1 MSRDLSPQELDH
13 ALPNLADLRPID
25 RESRERALGKR
36 TATPRTEGRAPER
49 FSRDR
54 LGEIRFDGGRAL
66 VSRQGS
72 SYHLAE
78 SEIRTII
85 ELGKFRVISRHDLA
99 QHGYGG
105 RREQAD
111 GDLENLI
118 RQRLVR
124 RGVFEGPEASR
135 RELLTLTKTGRELL
149 RTNGLVSRGQA
160 VYDGFA
166 RPREANHDADLYRLY
181 QREAPRLEDQGGRNL
196 RVILD
201 YELKG
206 KIRRDIARLGSAAR
220 REVAAW
226 HGLRVVGNKI
236 PAPDL
241 RIEYETRDGE
251 LAHVDL
257 ELVTEHYGGRCA
269 ADKARAGFSLY
280 TPHGEA
286 GRLRRVLGARGMRP
300 DILSL

>member
-25 RESRERALGKR
+25 REFPERDGR
-36 TATPRTEGRAPER
+36 TATSRPQGHLPER

-72 SYHLAE
+72 SYHLTE

-105 RREQAD
+105 KREQAD

-124 RGVFEGPEASR
+124 RGVFEGPEASP

-149 RTNGLVSRGQA
+149 QTNGLVSRGQT
-160 VYDGFA
+160 VYAGFA

-181 QREAPRLEDQGGRNL
+181 QREAPRIEERGGRNL

-206 KIRRDIARLGSAAR
+206 KIRRDIARLGDAAR

-280 TPHGEA
+280 TPHGET

>member
-25 RESRERALGKR
+25 REFSEKDGR
-36 TATPRTEGRAPER
+36 TATSRTEGHTR

-54 LGEIRFDGGRAL
+54 LAEIRLEGGRAL
-66 VSRQGS
+66 ASRQGS
-72 SYHLAE
+72 SYHLSE

-85 ELGKFRVISRHDLA
+85 ELGRFRVISRHDLA

-105 RREQAD
+105 ERERAD
-111 GDLENLI
+111 RDVQNLI

-124 RGVFEGPEASR
+124 SGVFEGPEASP

-149 RTNGLVSRGQA
+149 RANALVSRSQA
-160 VYDGFA
+160 VYEGFA

-181 QREAPRLEDQGGRNL
+181 QKEGARIEEEGGRNL

-206 KIRRDIARLGSAAR
+206 KIRRDLARLGVAAQ

-236 PAPDL
+236 PVPDL

-251 LAHVDL
+251 LAHLDL
-257 ELVTEHYGGRCA
+257 ELVTEHYGGRAA

-286 GRLRRVLGARGMRP
+286 GRLRRVLTARGMRP

>member
-1 MSRDLSPQELDH
+1 MSRDPSPRELDDR
-13 ALPNLADLRPID
+13 LPDLADLRPID
-25 RESRERALGKR
+25 RESREREPDKR
-36 TATPRTEGRAPER
+36 TSTPRTEVHVPER

-54 LGEIRFDGGRAL
+54 PAEIRFEGGRAL

-72 SYHLAE
+72 SCHLTE

-105 RREQAD
+105 QREQAD
-111 GDLENLI
+111 RELENLL

-124 RGVFEGPEASR
+124 RGVFEGPEASP
-135 RELLTLTKTGRELL
+135 RELLTLTTAGRELL
-149 RTNGLVSRGQA
+149 ETNGLVSRGQT
-160 VYDGFA
+160 VYAGFA
-166 RPREANHDADLYRLY
+166 RRRDANHDADLYRLY
-181 QREAPRLEDQGGRNL
+181 QREAPRIREQGGRNL
-196 RVILD
+196 RVILE
-201 YELKG
+201 YELRE
-206 KIRRDIARLGSAAR
+206 KIRRDMARVGAAAR

-226 HGLRVVGNKI
+226 HGLRVVENKI
-236 PAPDL
+236 PMPDL

-251 LAHVDL
+251 LAHLDL
-257 ELVTEHYGGRCA
+257 ELVTEHYRGPKA

-280 TPHGEA
+280 TPHGQA
-286 GRLRRVLGARGMRP
+286 ARLRRVLGARGMRP

>member
-1 MSRDLSPQELDH
+1 MSRDPSPRELD
-13 ALPNLADLRPID
+13 LPDLADLRPID
-25 RESRERALGKR
+25 RESREREPDKR
-36 TATPRTEGRAPER
+36 TATSRTEGHAPER

-54 LGEIRFDGGRAL
+54 LAEIRFDGGRAL

-72 SYHLAE
+72 SYHLSE
-78 SEIRTII
+78 PEIRTMI

-105 RREQAD
+105 KRERAD
-111 GDLENLI
+111 RDLENLI
-118 RQRLVR
+118 RLRLAR
-124 RGVFEGPEASR
+124 RGVFRGPEANP
-135 RELLTLTKTGRELL
+135 RELLTLTQTGRELL

-160 VYDGFA
+160 VYAGFA

-181 QREAPRLEDQGGRNL
+181 QKEAPRIEELGGQNL

-201 YELKG
+201 YELNG
-206 KIRRDIARLGSAAR
+206 KIRRDLARLGAAAR

-226 HGLRVVGNKI
+226 HRLRVVGNKI
-236 PAPDL
+236 PVPDL
-241 RIEYETRDGE
+241 RIEYQTRDGE
-251 LAHVDL
+251 LASVDL
-257 ELVTEHYGGRCA
+257 ELVTEHYRGRDA

-286 GRLRRVLGARGMRP
+286 GRLRRVLTARGMRP

>member
-13 ALPNLADLRPID
+13 ALPDLADRRPIH
-25 RESRERALGKR
+25 RESRQREPGERA
-36 TATPRTEGRAPER
+36 ATSRTEGHVPER

-54 LGEIRFDGGRAL
+54 AAEIRLDGGRAI

-72 SYHLAE
+72 SYHLSE
-78 SEIRTII
+78 SEISTII

-99 QHGYGG
+99 QHAYGG
-105 RREQAD
+105 KRERAD
-111 GDLENLI
+111 RDVENLI
-118 RQRLVR
+118 RQRLAR
-124 RGVFEGPEASR
+124 RGVFEGPEASP
-135 RELLTLTKTGRELL
+135 RELLTLTPTGRELL
-149 RTNGLVSRGQA
+149 RANGLVSRGQA
-160 VYDGFA
+160 VYAGFV
-166 RPREANHDADLYRLY
+166 RPRGANHDADLYRLY
-181 QREAPRLEDQGGRNL
+181 QKEAARIEERGGRNL

-201 YELKG
+201 YELRE
-206 KIRRDIARLGSAAR
+206 KIRRDIARLGAAAR

-236 PAPDL
+236 PVPDL

-257 ELVTEHYGGRCA
+257 ELVTEHYPARDA
-269 ADKARAGFSLY
+269 AAKARAGFSLY
-280 TPHGEA
+280 TPHGQA

>member
-1 MSRDLSPQELDH
+1 MSRDPSPRELGH
-13 ALPNLADLRPID
+13 GLPDLADLRLTD
-25 RESRERALGKR
+25 RESREREPDK
-36 TATPRTEGRAPER
+36 TRTEGHAPER

-54 LGEIRFDGGRAL
+54 LAGIRLEGGRAL

-72 SYHLAE
+72 SYNLSA
-78 SEIRTII
+78 SEIRTMI

-105 RREQAD
+105 KRERAD
-111 GDLENLI
+111 RDVENLI
-118 RQRLVR
+118 RLRLAR
-124 RGVFEGPEASR
+124 RGVFEGPEANP
-135 RELLTLTKTGRELL
+135 RELLTLTPTGRELL

-160 VYDGFA
+160 VYAGFA

-181 QREAPRLEDQGGRNL
+181 QKEAPRIEEQGGQNL

-206 KIRRDIARLGSAAR
+206 KVRRDLARLGAAAR

-251 LAHVDL
+251 LACVDL
-257 ELVTEHYGGRCA
+257 ELVTEHYRGRKA

-286 GRLRRVLGARGMRP
+286 GRLRRVLAARGMRP

>member
-1 MSRDLSPQELDH
+1 MSRDFSPQELDH
-13 ALPNLADLRPID
+13 SLPDLADLHPTD
-25 RESRERALGKR
+25 RESREREPGKR
-36 TATPRTEGRAPER
+36 TAALRTDGHPPER

-54 LGEIRFDGGRAL
+54 LADMRFEGGRRL
-66 VSRQGS
+66 LSGQGS
-72 SYHLAE
+72 RYELTD
-78 SEIRTII
+78 SEIRTLV

-105 RREQAD
+105 KRERAD
-111 GDLENLI
+111 RDLENLV
-118 RQRLVR
+118 RQRLAR
-124 RGVFEGPEASR
+124 SGVFEGPEASP
-135 RELLTLTKTGRELL
+135 RELFTLTQTGRELL

-160 VYDGFA
+160 VYEGFA
-166 RPREANHDADLYRLY
+166 RPRDANHDADLYRLY
-181 QREAPRLEDQGGRNL
+181 QKEAARIEALGGRNL
-196 RVILD
+196 RVMLD
-201 YELKG
+201 YELKE
-206 KIRRDIARLGSAAR
+206 KTRRDLARLGAAAR

-226 HGLRVVGNKI
+226 HGLRVVGNRI
-236 PAPDL
+236 PVPDL

-257 ELVTEHYGGRCA
+257 ELVTEHYGGLKA

-286 GRLRRVLGARGMRP
+286 GRLRRVLGARGVKP

>member
-25 RESRERALGKR
+25 RQSREIEPDKR
-36 TATPRTEGRAPER
+36 TTTSRTDGRASEL

-54 LGEIRFDGGRAL
+54 LPETRFEGRRAL

-72 SYHLAE
+72 SYELTE
-78 SEIRTII
+78 SEIRTLI

-99 QHGYGG
+99 QHAYGG
-105 RREQAD
+105 RRERTD
-111 GDLENLI
+111 SDLENLV
-118 RQRLVR
+118 RQRLAR
-124 RGVFEGPEASR
+124 RGVFEGPEASP
-135 RELLTLTKTGRELL
+135 RELFTLTQTGRELL

-160 VYDGFA
+160 VYEGVA
-166 RPREANHDADLYRLY
+166 RPRDGNHDADLYRLY
-181 QREAPRLEDQGGRNL
+181 QREAPRIEELGGRDL

-206 KIRRDIARLGSAAR
+206 EIRRDIARLGGGAQ
-220 REVAAW
+220 REIAAW
-226 HGLRVVGNKI
+226 HGLRIVGNKI
-236 PAPDL
+236 PVPDL

-251 LAHVDL
+251 LARVDL

-286 GRLRRVLGARGMRP
+286 GRLRRVLAAHGIRP